1 MKKIILLL
9 TFLLAVLSAGA
20 EVSVCKVAP
29 DENGHF
35 DCPHIKS
42 GTITWDNASKTLTLD
57 NAVVEYITDNRYD
70 NIYPITV
77 TEDATIVV
85 HGDCELLTN
94 GFSAIDTHSYEMK
107 YITITGD
114 GSLSISSSWIDIYLY
129 CARLTIKDI
138 YLETVNGIAE
148 NGNGVNVALTFDNVQ
163 AYIKGRVERIG
174 EGITFVNCSI
184 TYPADAYISE
194 YVGYGYAIYYG
205 DGNIPDYII
214 ISRDGGIPGDANGDG
229 EVNIADVNALID
241 MILSG
246 NHSAK
251 GDVNEDHEVNI
262 ADVNALI
269 DMILNH

>member
-9 TFLLAVLSAGA
+9 TCLLAVLSAGA
-20 EVSVCKVAP
+20 EISVCNVLP

-35 DCPHIKS
+35 DSPYIKS
-42 GTITWDNASKTLTLD
+42 GTITWDKASKTLTLD
-57 NAVVEYITDNRYD
+57 NAVVEYITDNVYD
-70 NIYPITV
+70 YVYPIRV

-85 HGDCELLTN
+85 HGDCKLLTN
-94 GFSAIDTHSYEMK
+94 GFSAIYTHSYEMK

-114 GSLSISSSWIDIYLY
+114 GSLSTSSTWIDIFLY

-138 YLETVNGIAE
+138 YLETINGIAE
-148 NGNGVNVALTFDNVQ
+148 NGNGVNVALTFYNVQ
-163 AYIKGRVERIG
+163 AYIKGSVERIG

-205 DGNIPDYII
+205 NGNIPDHII
-214 ISRDGGIPGDANGDG
+214 ISRNGNNPGDVNGDG

-241 MILSG
+241 MILSD
-246 NHSAK
+246 NHSAA
-251 GDVNEDHEVNI
+251 GDVNEDDEVNI
-262 ADVNALI
+262 ADVNTLI
-269 DMILNH
+269 DLILKQ

>member
-1 MKKIILLL
+1 MKKVILLL
-9 TFLLAVLSAGA
+9 TLVFASMNASATIAVCD
-20 EVSVCKVAP
+20 VSP

-42 GTITWDNASKTLTLD
+42 GTITWDKTSKTLTLD

-70 NIYPITV
+70 NVYPITV
-77 TEDATIVV
+77 NEDATIVV
-85 HGDCELLTN
+85 HGDCKLLTN
-94 GFSAIDTHSYEMK
+94 GFSAIYTHSYEMK

-114 GSLSISSSWIDIYLY
+114 GNLSTSSTWIDIFLY

-174 EGITFVNCSI
+174 EGITFKNCSI
-184 TYPADAYISE
+184 TDPADAYVSE

-205 DGNIPDYII
+205 NGNIPDHIV
-214 ISRDGGIPGDANGDG
+214 ISRDGGIPGDVNGDG

-246 NHSAK
+246 NHSAE
-251 GDVNEDHEVNI
+251 GDVNEDNEVNI

-269 DMILNH
+269 DLILN